1 MRIRP
6 IYVFGL
12 AAALSGGCSK
22 PTSTQVV
29 RRDITGYEVLKG
41 ELVTPPTAQVSIL
54 PPYRAPVEKVM
65 VTVGARVKRGD
76 VLVQLS
82 LPSAESAYSQA
93 SVRVKAGETALSQA
107 KTQYGA
113 EVRAAEQTLAQART
127 AEREARALAAE
138 GTSGVNLPEVAQ
150 ARMAAE
156 QSLRAT
162 KADLNANLVPFQQ
175 QLEDAR
181 EYLKVAQSGA
191 KQASIRA
198 PIAGTVLEL
207 SAQSGQ
213 EVGADAKQP
222 VAKIVDLGALMVY
235 AGLSAEQFGF
245 IKPRAEVKLTFKGLD
260 REFEGHV
267 RRVTTTPVEGEMDPV
282 AHIEFDNDQGLVK
295 PGAEVFGVAVKTG
308 EAKGVL
314 AVPTAAVQK
323 DTSGK
328 PFVNVL
334 VSGDWVATPVKV
346 GLSGEGFTEIKT
358 GLSEGQT
365 VQVLP

>member
-12 AAALSGGCSK
+12 AAALSSGCSK
-22 PTSTQVV
+22 PTSTQVA
-29 RRDITGYEVLKG
+29 RRDVIGYEVLKG
-41 ELVTPPTAQVSIL
+41 DLVTPPTAQVSVL

-65 VTVGARVKRGD
+65 VTVGAQVKRGD
-76 VLVQLS
+76 VLMQLS
-82 LPSAESAYSQA
+82 LPSAEAAYSQA
-93 SVRVKAGETALSQA
+93 RGRVKAAEAALSQA

-113 EVRAAEQTLAQART
+113 EVRAAEQALAQART
-127 AEREARALAAE
+127 SEREARALVAE
-138 GTSGVNLPEVAQ
+138 GATGVSLPEVTR

-156 QSLRAT
+156 QNLQAA
-162 KADLNANLVPFQQ
+162 KADLSANLVPFQQ

-181 EYLKVAQSGA
+181 EYLRAAQSGA

-207 SAQSGQ
+207 NAQSGQ

-235 AGLSAEQFGF
+235 ANLSAEQFGF
-245 IKPRAEVKLTFKGLD
+245 IKQRAEVKLTFKGLD
-260 REFEGHV
+260 REFEGRV
-267 RRVTTTPVEGEMDPV
+267 RRVTTTSVEGEMDPI

-295 PGAEVFGVAVKTG
+295 PGAEVAGVAVKTG
-308 EAKGVL
+308 EAKDVL
-314 AVPTAAVQK
+314 AVPTASVEK
-323 DTSGK
+323 DSSGK

-334 VSGDWVATPVKV
+334 INGDWVANPVEV
-346 GLSGEGFTEIKT
+346 GLSGTGFTEIKS
-358 GLSEGQT
+358 GLNDGQT
-365 VQVLP
+365 VQVTP